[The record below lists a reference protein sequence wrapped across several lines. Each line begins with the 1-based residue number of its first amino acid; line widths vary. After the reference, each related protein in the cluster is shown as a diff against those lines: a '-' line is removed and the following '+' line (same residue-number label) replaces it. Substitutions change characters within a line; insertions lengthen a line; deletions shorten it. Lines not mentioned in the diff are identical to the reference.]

1 MSLSSTPSSTPSIY
15 SGPVCPILQELLDSL
30 PQAFL
35 ATIGNDTA
43 IMKGNKVVAFLD
55 PDEVENFPSENIE
68 PVRQI
73 WPQH

>member
-1 MSLSSTPSSTPSIY
+1 
-15 SGPVCPILQELLDSL
+15 L

-35 ATIGNDTA
+35 ATIGRDTA
-43 IMKGNKVVAFLD
+43 IMKGSKVVAFLD